1 MKNKN
6 KNTEEYLKILEKKF
20 ITTIEKCADS
30 NYAFN
35 RCKQIS
41 EAFFERFPDDSN
53 VEIIRDSNNKIKSY
67 KFQIF
72 QKNKPS
78 IIGTF
83 DRNEMNELYSLYS
96 FYGTNLPQRIV
107 SRYFPEYSLKQIGEK
122 LNPPVGKSGIN
133 HRFKK
138 LRAMADKYR

>member
-53 VEIIRDSNNKIKSY
+53 VEIIRLEGLLERSPSLHKKWIKLGKEFAIHYALCINNETVVDYTYRQFDENKQHPYKDSLENYLKNRENYSVY
-67 KFQIF
+67 
-72 QKNKPS
+72 KNKT
-78 IIGTF
+78 I
-83 DRNEMNELYSLYS
+83 NN
-96 FYGTNLPQRIV
+96 
-107 SRYFPEYSLKQIGEK
+107 FPIK
-122 LNPPVGKSGIN
+122 
-133 HRFKK
+133 HMFKIS
-138 LRAMADKYR
+138 